1 MSHGHFKINGMLN
14 LMCDRLSV
22 SIDPHKSGVLREKIN
37 FGEICENNVLLEV
50 HNLFVFCLTNKVQI
64 KYYIP

>member
-1 MSHGHFKINGMLN
+1 MTLTNPEYYVK
-14 LMCDRLSV
+14 
-22 SIDPHKSGVLREKIN
+22 KIN
-37 FGEICENNVLLEV
+37 FVKFVKIFFLVEV